1 MLGAEAVVLVKC
13 VERAVPCPQRRIN
26 SNERRKRHAT
36 CDINISHKDGSRQ
49 AQHVIETR
57 NEAIYAGHR
66 N

>member
-1 MLGAEAVVLVKC
+1 LLNALNVLCRARSAVLTL
-13 VERAVPCPQRRIN
+13 E